1 MYCGHMEIRIR
12 PLTNG
17 EASSTPLKAICN
29 CIKCAFW
36 LIYYLLKIVMKIENR
51 AISQQVN
58 GSFYSKTFNQVA
70 LRLVSQIKQVS

>member
-1 MYCGHMEIRIR
+1 MEIRIR

-17 EASSTPLKAICN
+17 EASSTPKTICN
-29 CIKCAFW
+29 GMKCCFW

-51 AISQQVN
+51 VISQQLN
-58 GSFYSKTFNQVA
+58 GSIYSKTFNQVA

>member
-1 MYCGHMEIRIR
+1 MEIRIR

-17 EASSTPLKAICN
+17 EASSTPKAICN
-29 CIKCAFW
+29 GMKCCFW
-36 LIYYLLKIVMKIENR
+36 LIYYRLKIVMKIENR
-51 AISQQVN
+51 VISQQLN